1 MARLSPSMSTHLDAH
16 RPEFTRVI
24 EHFQR
29 ELASLRTGRAN
40 AQLVENI
47 RIEAY
52 GQLMDLKGVASI
64 TTPDAKTLQ
73 IEPWDKS
80 VVKDIEKALIDAS
93 LGMQPNVAGTVIR
106 LVMPPMTEEGRKN
119 LVKLLRGKTEDA
131 RIGIRN
137 VREKVKSLI
146 VEDEKAKVI
155 SEDDRRRFL
164 EQLDKAVAE
173 QNDKIEAVAKEKEE
187 EIMKV

>member
-1 MARLSPSMSTHLDAH
+1 MSTHLDAH